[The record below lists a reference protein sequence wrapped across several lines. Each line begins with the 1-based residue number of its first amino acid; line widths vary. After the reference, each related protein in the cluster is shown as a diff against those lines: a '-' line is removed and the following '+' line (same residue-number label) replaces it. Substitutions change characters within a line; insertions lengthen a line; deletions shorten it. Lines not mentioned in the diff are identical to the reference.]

1 MKRIVAV
8 RSRLALMRA
17 APGGFESG
25 YVGAGSLLRGA
36 NRRRSAA
43 EQPPLTQLRG
53 LTPGESQSDMEEDS
67 ASASRW
73 ASGKRAFDILVSL
86 TLLIALL
93 PALLLLAAAIK
104 LDSKGPVFFK
114 VPRVGHRGRPLMMLK
129 FRKMQDAASGG
140 PLTAERDPRLTRIGE
155 ALMKTRLDELPQLWD
170 VLRGRMSI
178 VGPRPEDPRFVALHP
193 DDYDFILSVRPG
205 ITGLSQ
211 LAYAQESGI
220 IDPTRPVEDY
230 IERLV
235 PQKLILDKLYAT
247 RSDLRLDLSILY
259 WTIVAVLLRRPVAVS
274 RRTGRMSVR
283 HRPMAKPAYDEQRLR
298 ETPGSIHDGRGATLR
313 TQRLSSAD
321 SSRTERGH
329 RPYR

>member
-140 PLTAERDPRLTRIGE
+140 PLTAER
-155 ALMKTRLDELPQLWD
+155 
-170 VLRGRMSI
+170 
-178 VGPRPEDPRFVALHP
+178 
-193 DDYDFILSVRPG
+193 
-205 ITGLSQ
+205 
-211 LAYAQESGI
+211 
-220 IDPTRPVEDY
+220 
-230 IERLV
+230 
-235 PQKLILDKLYAT
+235 
-247 RSDLRLDLSILY
+247 
-259 WTIVAVLLRRPVAVS
+259 
-274 RRTGRMSVR
+274 
-283 HRPMAKPAYDEQRLR
+283 
-298 ETPGSIHDGRGATLR
+298 
-313 TQRLSSAD
+313 
-321 SSRTERGH
+321 
-329 RPYR
+329 